1 MTMLAIWV
9 AVLAATAMQAPA
21 KTTLQR
27 PTDWV
32 TRTDQGTDVSAPLYF
47 VTMPPGWHITTG
59 PGTILYNPR
68 QTCEGSCRIE
78 AEIYLFPGKGD
89 GGYGVFLSGFELGE
103 QEAGPN
109 YEVFMLRWDGA
120 HTRGNWI
127 KGIRMPAAAFRPEMS
142 QFVEK
147 GLPAKPV
154 KNVITIE
161 IDKEENG
168 DYVGQFFVNG
178 NRLYREHHLARSF
191 GRQPYLGTVG
201 LRVDAGVNLHV
212 TRLDVVAK

>member
-59 PGTILYNPR
+59 PGTILYNPK
-68 QTCEGSCRIE
+68 QTCAGSCRIE
-78 AEIYLFPGKGD
+78 AEIYLFPGKAE
-89 GGYGVFLSGFELGE
+89 GGYGVFLGGSELDAD
-103 QEAGPN
+103 AGPT
-109 YEVFMLRWDGA
+109 YDVFMLRWDGA
-120 HTRGNWI
+120 HARGNWMD
-127 KGIRMPAAAFRPEMS
+127 GVRTPSAAWRPEMA
-142 QFVEK
+142 QYVEK
-147 GLPAKPV
+147 GLPDKPV
-154 KNVITIE
+154 KNIITIDVSDE
-161 IDKEENG
+161 GEAR
-168 DYVGQFFVNG
+168 VARFSVNG
-178 NRLYREHHLARSF
+178 HQMYLDRSQAGPSGRRLYT
-191 GRQPYLGTVG
+191 GVVG